1 MLDLADVFARVFH
14 AVPHD
19 SCTNWKKY
27 DEYWSKHFAVPK
39 TTKKATDGSKP
50 IKAPVQWG
58 HVVASEF
65 SPGAQG
71 AREVKEILSAV
82 RGTLVEMPLDFL
94 KEEDVAKEGLGLNAF
109 TEALYT

>member
-1 MLDLADVFARVFH
+1 MFARVFH

-19 SCTNWKKY
+19 SVTNWKKY

-39 TTKKATDGSKP
+39 LKTGMKKLEKAEGAPKP
-50 IKAPVQWG
+50 EAPYKWG
-58 HVVASEF
+58 HVVSSEF